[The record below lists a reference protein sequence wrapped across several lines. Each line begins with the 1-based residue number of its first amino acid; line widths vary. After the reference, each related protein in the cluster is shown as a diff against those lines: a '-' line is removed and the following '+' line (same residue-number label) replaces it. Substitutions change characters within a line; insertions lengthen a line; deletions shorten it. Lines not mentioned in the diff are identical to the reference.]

1 MNFLVQ
7 TVLSP
12 TYNVLTVPDVY
23 AGMHELK
30 RKDTISLIIID
41 ADYQTNES
49 LDFIH
54 HVKTSSLY
62 QDTAVFVLASSHNW
76 KERLADDHFIKV
88 DECFYKPFSPQKML
102 QRINEV
108 IYGKAE
114 NISSL

>member
-12 TYNVLTVPDVY
+12 SYNVLAVSDVY

-62 QDTAVFVLASSHNW
+62 QETAVFVLASSQNW
-76 KERLADDHFIKV
+76 KDRLTDDHFIRV
-88 DECFYKPFSPQKML
+88 DECFYKPFSPQNLL

-108 IYGKAE
+108 IYGTAE
-114 NISSL
+114 NISSI